1 MTMSEKNIK
10 LTIEYK
16 GTAYSGWQIQVNE
29 RTIQEEIAK
38 AVHKT
43 TGHDINLIGAGR
55 TDAGVHALGQVA
67 NFRIDHDLPA
77 EKYRDALNF
86 YLDRDIRVKESIEV
100 PIEFHARFD
109 ATSKRY
115 RYLVASEQSALYREY
130 RWEYQ
135 KQVQFDR
142 LTEAASLLRG
152 EHDFSPF
159 CVTASRKENNHCTIY
174 RAVWRRVGPLMGFEI
189 SGNRFLHTMVRSL
202 VGAMLN
208 LATVDQD
215 KNKQN
220 LTLQQ
225 FEDILLTAPEERI
238 IFTAPPQG
246 LYLVKVSYKS
256 EGQPA

>member
-1 MTMSEKNIK
+1 MGERNIK
-10 LTIEYK
+10 LTVEYK
-16 GTAYSGWQIQVNE
+16 GTAYAGWQIQAAQ
-29 RTIQEEIAK
+29 RTIQQEITEAIR
-38 AVHKT
+38 KT
-43 TGHDINLIGAGR
+43 TGKEVNLIGAGR

-77 EKYRDALNF
+77 EKFRDALNY
-86 YLDRDIRVKESIEV
+86 YLDIDIRIKQAIEV
-100 PIEFHARFD
+100 PVEFHARFD
-109 ATSKRY
+109 AASKRY
-115 RYLVASEQSALYREY
+115 RYLLSGEQSALYRDY
-130 RWEYQ
+130 RWEYP
-135 KQVQFDR
+135 KEISFDR
-142 LTEAASLLRG
+142 LKDAAKLIVG

-159 CVTASRKENNHCTIY
+159 CVTASLKENNACIIY
-174 RAVWRRVGPLMGFEI
+174 HTGWRRVGPLLVFEI

-208 LATVDQD
+208 LATVSQD

-225 FEDILLTAPEERI
+225 FGDILLTAPAERI

-256 EGQPA
+256 EGQSA